1 MMSATSCGVIC
12 ALKTPKVGR
21 AESSCGVCSR
31 LLWGVSA
38 QRRSAAKKG
47 ARRRVRHSQENRFHL
62 CETCIPTELDSESSR
77 HNGISLGII
86 RQVPRNY
93 ISVSWRAARDA
104 PIPATPAHARTR
116 RTRTRARSTLLA
128 DAARLQCK
136 SRAHVP
142 KSLRGTRATRSSPVY
157 NKGIGRPPLPTRDQR
172 ATRQRFTIRE
182 SAAHQSTIRESA
194 SHLRRGI

>member
-1 MMSATSCGVIC
+1 MRGIRAYCCPGCGGWG

-77 HNGISLGII
+77 HNGIPLGIT

-93 ISVSWRAARDA
+93 LSVSWRAARDA

-128 DAARLQCK
+128 DVASPCDISALFEVPRWQRVLK
-136 SRAHVP
+136 REATAHGP
-142 KSLRGTRATRSSPVY
+142 K
-157 NKGIGRPPLPTRDQR
+157 KGVGRPPLPTRDQR
-172 ATRQRFTIRE
+172 ATRQR
-182 SAAHQSTIRESA
+182 S
-194 SHLRRGI
+194 